1 MNDVLENF
9 LALRLPIVGVVAY
22 SIHLPD
28 RVLATQCLSKS
39 VYPSAAEQMLNS
51 VVASGRSLLPAGQS
65 AASYCWIFD
74 CLRVYVVARPDGTC
88 LALLVENNPG
98 AQVVRIQ
105 EMLQAFVELP
115 GN

>member
-9 LALRLPIVGVVAY
+9 LAPRLPIVGVVAY

-28 RVLATQCLSKS
+28 RVLATQCFSKS
-39 VYPSAAEQMLNS
+39 LYPSTAEQMLTRL
-51 VVASGRSLLPAGQS
+51 VASGRGLLPAGQS
-65 AASYCWIFD
+65 AARYCWIFD
-74 CLRVYVVARPDGTC
+74 CLRVYVAARPDGTC

-105 EMLQAFVELP
+105 ETLQAFVELP
-115 GN
+115 SA